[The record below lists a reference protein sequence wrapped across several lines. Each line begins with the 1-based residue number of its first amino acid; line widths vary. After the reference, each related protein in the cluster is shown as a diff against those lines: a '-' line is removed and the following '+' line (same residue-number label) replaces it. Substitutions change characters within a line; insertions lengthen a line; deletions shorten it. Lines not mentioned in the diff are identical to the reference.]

1 MNEPAS
7 RPLRARLRRLLH
19 LAAGAGGPMVTGRL
33 RRRLLRL
40 ATYASVSTAA
50 VLVGIKAWAWQA
62 TDSVSLLSSLVDS
75 TLDVLGSLI
84 TFFAVTVSLKPADHE
99 HRFGHGKAEGLAA
112 LAQSLIIA
120 ASAVYVLKESVER
133 ILDPA
138 VVQNAPAG
146 LAVMGVSVAMTLLL
160 LGIQRYVRRMT
171 GSAAIAADAMHYKTD
186 LAINLGVAAAIAAAA
201 WPGGWL
207 ADPLVAA
214 AVIAY
219 LLFGVWKIAKHAL
232 DILMDREIPDKD
244 RETITELAESH
255 PAVLDI
261 HDLKTRHGGSNY
273 IVQFHVL
280 LDAGLSLAEAHE
292 ILDDVE
298 IRIRAEFPGCEL
310 LLHPDPE
317 GYNPGPREFGKA

>member
-62 TDSVSLLSSLVDS
+62 TASVSLLSSLVDS

-138 VVQNAPAG
+138 VVQNAPVG

-186 LAINLGVAAAIAAAA
+186 LVINLGVAAAIAASA

>member
-1 MNEPAS
+1 MNETVS
-7 RPLRARLRRLLH
+7 RPLRTRLRRLLH
-19 LAAGAGGPMVTGRL
+19 MTAGAGGPMVTGRL

-50 VLVGIKAWAWQA
+50 ILVAIKIWAWQA

-84 TFFAVTVSLKPADHE
+84 TFVAVTVSLKPADKE

-120 ASAVYVLKESVER
+120 ASALFVLKESVER
-133 ILDPA
+133 ILDPT
-138 VVQNAPAG
+138 VVQNASIG
-146 LAVMGVSVAMTLLL
+146 VTVMGISVVMTLLL
-160 LGIQRYVRRMT
+160 LTIQRYVRRAT
-171 GSAAIAADAMHYKTD
+171 GSAAIEADAMHYRTD

-232 DILMDREIPDKD
+232 DILMDREIPDED
-244 RETITELAESH
+244 RDTIIRLAESH

-280 LDAGLSLAEAHE
+280 LPAGLSLAEAHE

-298 IRIRAEFPGCEL
+298 IRIKAEFAGCEL

>member
-1 MNEPAS
+1 
-7 RPLRARLRRLLH
+7 
-19 LAAGAGGPMVTGRL
+19 MVAGRL

-40 ATYASVSTAA
+40 ATYSSVSTAA
-50 VLVGIKAWAWQA
+50 ILVVIKAWAWQA

-84 TFFAVTVSLKPADHE
+84 TFFAVTVSLKPADKE

-120 ASAVYVLKESVER
+120 ASAVFVLKESVER
-133 ILDPA
+133 ILAPA
-138 VVQNAPAG
+138 VVDNAPTG
-146 LAVMGVSVAMTLLL
+146 IAVMGISVAMTLLL
-160 LGIQRYVRRMT
+160 LGIQRYVRLVT
-171 GSAAIAADAMHYKTD
+171 GSAAIEADAMHYRTD
-186 LAINLGVAAAIAAAA
+186 LVINLGVAAAIAVAA

-219 LLFGVWKIAKHAL
+219 LSFGVWKIAKHAL

-244 RETITELAESH
+244 RETIAELAESH

-261 HDLKTRHGGSNY
+261 HELKMCFVVSIY
-273 IVQFHVL
+273 IVKFNVL

-292 ILDDVE
+292 ILDEVE
-298 IRIRAEFPGCEL
+298 IRILAEFPGCEL

-317 GYNPGPREFGKA
+317 GYHAGPREFGKA

>member
-1 MNEPAS
+1 MT
-7 RPLRARLRRLLH
+7 
-19 LAAGAGGPMVTGRL
+19 AGAGGPMVTGRL

-50 VLVGIKAWAWQA
+50 ILVAIKIWAWQA

-84 TFFAVTVSLKPADHE
+84 TFVAVTVSLKPADKE

-120 ASAVYVLKESVER
+120 ASALFVLKESVER
-133 ILDPA
+133 ILDPT
-138 VVQNAPAG
+138 VVQNAPIG
-146 LAVMGVSVAMTLLL
+146 ITVMGISVAMTLLL
-160 LGIQRYVRRMT
+160 LTIQRYVRRAT
-171 GSAAIAADAMHYKTD
+171 GSAAIEADAMHYRTD

-201 WPGGWL
+201 WPRGWL

-232 DILMDREIPDKD
+232 DILMDREIPDED
-244 RETITELAESH
+244 RETITRLAESH

-280 LDAGLSLAEAHE
+280 LPAGLSLAEAHE

-298 IRIRAEFPGCEL
+298 IRIKAEFPGCEL

-317 GYNPGPREFGKA
+317 GYAPGPREFGKA

>member
-1 MNEPAS
+1 MK
-7 RPLRARLRRLLH
+7 RLLH
-19 LAAGAGGPMVTGRL
+19 MTAGAGEPMVAGRL

-50 VLVGIKAWAWQA
+50 ILVVIKAWAWQA

-84 TFFAVTVSLKPADHE
+84 TFFAVTVSLKPADKE

-120 ASAVYVLKESVER
+120 ASAVFVLKESVER
-133 ILDPA
+133 IL
-138 VVQNAPAG
+138 APAAVENAQTG
-146 LAVMGVSVAMTLLL
+146 IAVMGVSVAMTLLL
-160 LGIQRYVRRMT
+160 LGIQRYVRLVT
-171 GSAAIAADAMHYKTD
+171 GSAAIEADAMHYRTD
-186 LAINLGVAAAIAAAA
+186 LVINLGVAAAIAVAA

-244 RETITELAESH
+244 RETIIRLAESH
-255 PAVLDI
+255 PAVHDI

-280 LDAGLSLAEAHE
+280 LDAGLNLAEAHE

-298 IRIRAEFPGCEL
+298 TRIRTEFPGCEL

-317 GYNPGPREFGKA
+317 GYNAGPREFGKA

>member
-1 MNEPAS
+1 
-7 RPLRARLRRLLH
+7 
-19 LAAGAGGPMVTGRL
+19 MVAGRL

-40 ATYASVSTAA
+40 ATYSSVTTAA
-50 VLVGIKAWAWQA
+50 ILVVIKAWAWQA

-84 TFFAVTVSLKPADHE
+84 TFFAVTVSLKPADKE

-120 ASAVYVLKESVER
+120 ASAVFVLKESVER
-133 ILDPA
+133 ILVPA
-138 VVQNAPAG
+138 AVENAQTG
-146 LAVMGVSVAMTLLL
+146 IAVMGVSVAMTLLL
-160 LGIQRYVRRMT
+160 LGIQRYVRLVT
-171 GSAAIAADAMHYKTD
+171 GSAAIEADAMHYRTD
-186 LAINLGVAAAIAAAA
+186 LVINLGVAVAIAVAA

-219 LLFGVWKIAKHAL
+219 LLFGVWKIARHAL

-244 RETITELAESH
+244 RDTITELAESH
-255 PAVLDI
+255 PAVIDI

-298 IRIRAEFPGCEL
+298 GRIRAEFPGCEL

-317 GYNPGPREFGKA
+317 GYNAGPREFGKA